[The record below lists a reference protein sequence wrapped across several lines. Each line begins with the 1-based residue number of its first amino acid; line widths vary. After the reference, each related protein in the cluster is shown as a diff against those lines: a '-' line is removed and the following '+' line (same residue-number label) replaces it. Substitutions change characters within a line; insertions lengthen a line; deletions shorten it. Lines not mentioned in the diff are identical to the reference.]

1 MNNFRKQL
9 TAYVETLLSN
19 KTSWVQKR
27 DSVHDIHSLFVSL
40 GAINCIEA
48 PTDLPDH
55 LELPAGRAIAPR
67 QAGMCLLDLH
77 RTMKFAEGLRDAI
90 GDLLAQF
97 PQKTINVVDAGCGP
111 YALLPL
117 LATTFYSPQQ
127 VQFTLLD
134 IHQAN
139 LESTKT
145 LISSLGLTA
154 YFKDYIL
161 ADATTYQWPHK
172 KGLEIVI
179 SETMNRALQKEP
191 QVAITLNLAK
201 QLEPHGVLIPESVI
215 VDLCNVHV
223 AARSKIL
230 NGPLNILANHSM
242 YKEELG
248 TIISLDK
255 FSSDAAFLQIP
266 LCSLHIP
273 ADYDEEIHNLELHT
287 LIKVYKKHRLQYK
300 DSSISMPLNLER
312 PGKRTV
318 KANDILDFYYSIS
331 NTPGIEFS
339 KNKCIKKNVS
349 SEAT

>member
-9 TAYVETLLSN
+9 TANVETLLSN

-27 DSVHDIHSLFVSL
+27 DSVHAMHSLFVSL
-40 GAINCIEA
+40 GAVNCIET
-48 PTDLPDH
+48 PTDLPNH
-55 LELPAGRAIAPR
+55 LVLPTGRAIAPR
-67 QAGMCLLDLH
+67 QAGMCLLDVR
-77 RTMKFAEGLRDAI
+77 RTMVFAEGLRNAI

-97 PQKTINVVDAGCGP
+97 PKKTINVLDAGCGP

-117 LATTFYSPQQ
+117 LASTFYSPEQ

-139 LESTKT
+139 FESAKT
-145 LISSLGLTA
+145 LISSLGLAA

-172 KGLEIVI
+172 TGLDIVI
-179 SETMNRALQKEP
+179 SETMNRGLQKEP
-191 QVAITLNLAK
+191 QVAITLNLAR
-201 QLEPHGVLIPESVI
+201 QLEPHGILIPESVI
-215 VDLCNVHV
+215 VDLCNVNIS
-223 AARSKIL
+223 AQSKIL
-230 NGPLNILANHSM
+230 NDPLNILPDHSL

-255 FSSDAAFLQIP
+255 SSINAAIAQNP

-273 ADYDEEIHNLELHT
+273 ADYDEDIHKLELHT
-287 LIKVYKKHRLQYK
+287 LIKVYKKHQLQYN
-300 DSSISMPLNLER
+300 DSGISMPLNLER

-318 KANDILDFYYSIS
+318 KAKDILDFYYSIS

-339 KNKCIKKNVS
+339 KNKCIKTNVS
-349 SEAT
+349 